1 MILCHIARN
10 NSLRSLENIRIPDL
24 YRFIELNEQLAS
36 VIGTYPNAKVI
47 GVALNTIQME
57 NNEALEMIKKVEET
71 TGLPS
76 TDVIRYGGDKIFNE
90 LL

>member
-1 MILCHIARN
+1 MLFRSRN
-10 NSLRSLENIRIPDL
+10 NSLRSLENIKIPDL
-24 YRFIELNEQLAS
+24 KKFIDLNEQLSS

-57 NNEALEMIKKVEET
+57 NNEALEIIKKVEEN

-76 TDVIRYGGDKIFNE
+76 TDVIRYGGAKIFDKF
-90 LL
+90 L